1 VFHATFA
8 IVAFGDLFN
17 ANELEVDVGQLVDQD
32 VSVGNVLVTMQAT
45 LGLFKALIDFI
56 DKI

>member
-1 VFHATFA
+1 MFHVAFA

-32 VSVGNVLVTMQAT
+32 VGVEMCSSQCKQL
-45 LGLFKALIDFI
+45 
-56 DKI
+56 

>member
-1 VFHATFA
+1 MFHATFA

-32 VSVGNVLVTMQAT
+32 VGV
-45 LGLFKALIDFI
+45 
-56 DKI
+56 